1 MKTLVPTELSAC
13 SGCLN
18 YVLGE
23 GPSNESNTV
32 RGPPSPASSRSPEMP
47 PSASFHRATTS
58 EVFLL
63 CALSELERGWR
74 GLYERDCG
82 GSGEAAAA
90 GWGRVSGL
98 PPRMRRAHGAALEA
112 PAPPEGA
119 HSGQSFVLRP
129 PTGRLP
135 TFRSPRRPSGFPLLA
150 KFS

>member
-23 GPSNESNTV
+23 GPSNESNTE
-32 RGPPSPASSRSPEMP
+32 RGPPSPASSWSPEMP
-47 PSASFHRATTS
+47 PSTSFHRATKS

-63 CALSELERGWR
+63 CALSEMERGWR
-74 GLYERDCG
+74 GPDERDWWFRRGCCRG
-82 GSGEAAAA
+82 VEAALWTPALNA
-90 GWGRVSGL
+90 QS
-98 PPRMRRAHGAALEA
+98 PRAALEA